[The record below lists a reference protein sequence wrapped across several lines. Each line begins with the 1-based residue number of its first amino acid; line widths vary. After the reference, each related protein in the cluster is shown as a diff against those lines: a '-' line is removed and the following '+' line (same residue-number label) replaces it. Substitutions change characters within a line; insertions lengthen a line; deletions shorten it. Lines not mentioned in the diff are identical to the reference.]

1 MKNQTCPL
9 CDSAATYGWT
19 SRPDSGKIFNC
30 PTCTRFFIDAESE
43 QELLGVAEVA
53 RTEIRTKLS
62 QQAQSTQRNHI
73 YVIRAPKPDEVGG
86 SGYGAPQPVI
96 STEWIELSS

>member
-1 MKNQTCPL
+1 MLTDLFSKLPYMNTLQDRIAEL
-9 CDSAATYGWT
+9 MEV
-19 SRPDSGKIFNC
+19 SGLSVGQL
-30 PTCTRFFIDAESE
+30 A
-43 QELLGVAEVA
+43 GVAEVA

-86 SGYGAPQPVI
+86 SGYGAPQTVI